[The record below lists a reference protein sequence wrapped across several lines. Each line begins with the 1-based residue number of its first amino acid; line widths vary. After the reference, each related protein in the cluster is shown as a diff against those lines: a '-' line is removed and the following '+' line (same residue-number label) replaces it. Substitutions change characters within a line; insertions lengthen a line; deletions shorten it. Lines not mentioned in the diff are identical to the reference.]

1 MVSLAMYHKDVSSF
15 DILTSKDIE
24 REDVCEIFIFNG
36 KYRLG
41 SIANITNKI
50 LDTDVT
56 DIGRDFDEDELADL
70 PIVHGYQ
77 SCAVFRGIYYHHLP
91 LRIP

>member
-1 MVSLAMYHKDVSSF
+1 MRYIVKDQDVSLLNTWFPSPSTIKMLHNDGSF

-24 REDVCEIFIFNG
+24 WEDVCEIFIFNE

-41 SIANITNKI
+41 SISNITNKI
-50 LDTDVT
+50 LDTNDT

-70 PIVHGYQ
+70 YNQILG
-77 SCAVFRGIYYHHLP
+77 
-91 LRIP
+91 